1 MRSPVA
7 SCTSGCI
14 TSTSTSAIFDA
25 FRGKHPTVLEIGV
38 SHGGSLQMWRDYF
51 GRGSTIIGLD
61 IDERLRSLEDPGFRV
76 VIGDQSD
83 PVFLKSLADQYG
95 PFDIVIDDGS
105 HAPAHQVASL
115 TALWPH
121 VKVGGVYLVED
132 LHTSY

>member
-1 MRSPVA
+1 M
-7 SCTSGCI
+7 
-14 TSTSTSAIFDA
+14 
-25 FRGKHPTVLEIGV
+25 
-38 SHGGSLQMWRDYF
+38 
-51 GRGSTIIGLD
+51 
-61 IDERLRSLEDPGFRV
+61 
-76 VIGDQSD
+76 
-83 PVFLKSLADQYG
+83 FLKSLADQYG